1 MRRIAVKHVDAF
13 TAAPYA
19 GNPAGVVTDARG
31 LSDARMQLIARE
43 LAMSET
49 AFVLPATLKAAD
61 LQMRWFT
68 PTVEV
73 PLCGH
78 ATIAAFHAL
87 AEDGMYGM
95 RQYGRHPFAVQTKSG
110 ILQVLVEKKSAGISV
125 EFHLPV
131 PVFSSVRKASPRLL
145 KSLGL
150 GRKDLETRLPM
161 VRGNDIVF
169 VPVRRRT
176 ALWKL
181 EPDMNT
187 LTAVSKSMGI
197 IGACAVTLQTIE
209 PSSAFH
215 SRFFAPAAGV
225 PEDPVTGSANGPLG
239 AYCFRYAMRSAGI
252 PLPSL
257 RLEDGRL
264 EFIGE
269 QGDSMSRRG
278 RVKVRL
284 EIKKGRV
291 KDVSIAG
298 EAVTLFRTSL
308 SV

>member
-1 MRRIAVKHVDAF
+1 MRRVSVKHVNAF
-13 TAAPYA
+13 TTTPYS
-19 GNPAGVVTDARG
+19 GNPAGVVIDARG
-31 LSDARMQLIARE
+31 LSDAKMQLIARE

-49 AFVLPATLKAAD
+49 AFVLPPTLKAAD
-61 LQMRWFT
+61 LQIRWFT

-87 AEDGMYGM
+87 AEDGMHGM
-95 RQYGRHPFAVQTKSG
+95 RQHGRHRFALQTKSG
-110 ILQVLVEKKSAGISV
+110 ILQILVDKKSAGVSV

-131 PVFSSVRKASPRLL
+131 PAFSAGRKASPRLL

-150 GRKDLETRLPM
+150 QRKDLDARMP
-161 VRGNDIVF
+161 VVKGNNIVF
-169 VPVRRRT
+169 VPVKRRA
-176 ALWKL
+176 ALWGI
-181 EPDMNT
+181 EPDMNA
-187 LTAVSKSMGI
+187 LTGVSKTMGI
-197 IGACAVTLQTIE
+197 IGVCAVTLQTIE

-239 AYCFRYAMRSAGI
+239 AYCFQYAMRSAGI

-269 QGDSMSRRG
+269 QGDRLSRRG

-291 KDVSIAG
+291 KDISIAG

-308 SV
+308 TV